1 MFRMFAGSS
10 VRRDNDAA
18 AELFYGEYSESELK
32 ENWEHKLT
40 RTLIYIYVYIV
51 FFMSSINRTANWTWL
66 YNPAL

>member
-1 MFRMFAGSS
+1 MFRVFAGSS

-51 FFMSSINRTANWTWL
+51 FLWVA
-66 YNPAL
+66 